1 MTALVIVG
9 APLLAAV
16 VGLLVGGRSRQA
28 AAGVAVVGTAAVVV
42 LAGALLAG
50 QPWSDPQVGDGL
62 TGPWQL
68 LPFATI
74 VDGLSASVALMVGV
88 VALMVQVYSV
98 GYMRDDAR
106 YASYSSFISLFTAAM
121 LAVVVAGDL
130 LFLVVGWEVMGLCS
144 YLLIGHYWERA
155 EARAA
160 AVKAFLVTKLGDVGF
175 ILGVIVLAVSAGS
188 FMIPAAVEHAA
199 AANSTATTVAVL
211 LLFVG
216 VMGKSAQFPL
226 HAWLPDAMAGPSPVS
241 ALIHAAT
248 MVAAGVYVVI
258 RLYPAFFAS
267 GAAMAVLAVVGSLT
281 MFGAALA
288 ALAQEDLK
296 RVLAWSTVSQLAYMV
311 AALGVGSR
319 EAATFHLLTHAF
331 FKSLLF
337 LGAGVVIHAVGSNLM
352 RDMGGLRRALP
363 VTFWTMTIGLFS
375 LAGAPPLAG
384 WFSKESILVAAER
397 AAEGEAGVA
406 VWTGWLVLVTAVVT
420 VAVTAAYVV
429 RVWARVFL
437 GSARGAPEPHPAP
450 ALMRWP
456 LVVLAVPAAGLG
468 FLGLRAGWLPT
479 WSFPT
484 VTAPPGAVDEVTALR
499 PGLLTVA
506 LSLLA
511 LVVGAA
517 AVWRVWRSDP
527 SSDPADRL
535 GGVRAVFEDGFGVDT
550 AYRALAVVP
559 FESAVRVVGAA
570 DDRVVVRTV
579 SGVGQLTL
587 DVSDEVQGAQR
598 GNVQRYLTVAAAF
611 VIAAVVILVV
621 AVTT

>member
-1 MTALVIVG
+1 MTALAMVG

-16 VGLLVGGRSRQA
+16 AGLLVGGRSRRA
-28 AAGVAVVGTAAVVV
+28 AAALAVGGTALAAV
-42 LAGALLAG
+42 LAGVLLAT
-50 QPWSDPQVGDGL
+50 QPWADPELGAGL
-62 TGPWQL
+62 TGPWQV

-106 YASYSSFISLFTAAM
+106 YPSYSAFISLFTAAM

-144 YLLIGHYWERA
+144 YLLIGHYWQRP

-188 FMIPAAVEHAA
+188 FLIPVVVENAAT
-199 AANSTATTVAVL
+199 ANTAATTVGVL

-226 HAWLPDAMAGPSPVS
+226 HGWLPDAMAGPSPVS

-258 RLYPAFFAS
+258 RMYPAFFAS
-267 GAAMAVLAVVGSLT
+267 GAALAVMAVVGSLT
-281 MFGAALA
+281 MLGAALA

-311 AALGVGSR
+311 AALGVGGR

-337 LGAGVVIHAVGSNLM
+337 LAAGVVIHAVGSNLM

-375 LAGAPPLAG
+375 LAGVPPLAG
-384 WFSKESILVAAER
+384 WFSKESILVAAEH
-397 AAEGEAGVA
+397 AAAGEVGVA
-406 VWTGWLVLVTAVVT
+406 EWTGWLVLVVAVMT

-437 GSARGAPEPHPAP
+437 GAARGAAQPHPAP
-450 ALMRWP
+450 SLMRWP

-468 FLGLRAGWLPT
+468 LLGLRAEWLPT
-479 WSFPT
+479 WTFPT
-484 VTAPPGAVDEVTALR
+484 VTAPPGAVGDVTALR
-499 PGLLTVA
+499 PGLLTVVA
-506 LSLLA
+506 SVVALA
-511 LVVGAA
+511 LGAGAA
-517 AVWRVWRSDP
+517 WSAWRRDP
-527 SSDPADRL
+527 AADPADRL
-535 GGVRAVFEDGFGVDT
+535 GALRGAFENGFGVDT
-550 AYRALAVVP
+550 AYQVLAVVP
-559 FESAVRVVGAA
+559 FDRAVRTVGSV
-570 DDRVVVRTV
+570 DDRVVVPTV
-579 SGVGQLTL
+579 QGVGQLAL
-587 DVSDEVQGAQR
+587 DVGDEVQRVQR
-598 GNVQRYLTVAAAF
+598 GNVQRYLTVAATF
-611 VIAAVVILVV
+611 VVAAVVLLVV
-621 AVTT
+621 TVAT